1 MRTNKDKDA
10 ALFKGQESMVRMDDD
25 NFRHSVKD
33 LQPAPP

>member
-1 MRTNKDKDA
+1 MRTNKVKD